1 MTLGSF
7 TPPPPPYLIFANFL
21 LCRTILQRGS
31 AVEFHANVLAPE
43 ETEEQLD
50 FQGLRYPKSK
60 QKNTFV

>member
-1 MTLGSF
+1 MTLGSSI
-7 TPPPPPYLIFANFL
+7 TPPRLYLIFAIFL

-31 AVEFHANVLAPE
+31 AVECHANVLAPE